1 MSLLRGAMAINNA
14 RQKDNKKQKK
24 KTDREGTVTY
34 SVEPI
39 SMVGLMY
46 IQRMRKKKEKSY
58 EKTCEDF
65 SCSV

>member
-39 SMVGLMY
+39 SMVGLSTY
-46 IQRMRKKKEKSY
+46 RG
-58 EKTCEDF
+58 
-65 SCSV
+65 